1 MLNNITTLGTPVI
14 NTSQVIR
21 IESKQKKSQCVP
33 YFFTA
38 NTVKKGTSNN
48 EKKFLQNK
56 KNIIKK

>member
-14 NTSQVIR
+14 NTSQIIR

-33 YFFTA
+33 YFFTT
-38 NTVKKGTSNN
+38 NNVKKVTSNN
-48 EKKFLQNK
+48 EKKILQNK